1 MRIRDIISMSLH
13 NLFRRKVRTLLTV
26 TGVIVGAAAIIVMI
40 SLGIGMN
47 KSLDDTI
54 AEMGDLTVIE
64 LNTYAYT
71 IDDDGNYEDRRNV
84 LDDALIE
91 KIKKMDGVLAVS
103 PFVQIYE
110 TRIVANRIYELQGQS
125 IYGVDPEAL
134 QYFGYELDYGEFPKK
149 GESFLLFG
157 TDTYFRFRNP
167 DKPINNYYKEF
178 YNDDGTPKP
187 SKVDITT
194 ANIYMSGYSW
204 NEERAYNFKKYKIDK
219 VGIMKA
225 DDNDWMTQYCI
236 FADIDTVKKI
246 SQEISKANNERY
258 SSGSQYDTVK
268 IKAADIQSAERIQED
283 LKELGI
289 TTYGLSD
296 MRASMQKQQGTLQM
310 ILGGIG
316 AMSLIVAAIGIANTM
331 IMSIY
336 ERTKEIGVMKVLGC
350 KLSNIKMMFLIES
363 STIGFIG
370 GVFGVGLSYLASYL
384 MNKFM
389 NGSSLGATSNWGVT
403 TESAVSIIPLWLV
416 LLSVIFSTIVGLISG
431 YLPARRATRI
441 SALEAIKSE

>member
-1 MRIRDIISMSLH
+1 MNIKDIVIMSLH

-64 LNTYAYT
+64 LNTYSYI
-71 IDDDGNYEDRRNV
+71 IDDDGNYEDRRNLLNDELV
-84 LDDALIE
+84 S
-91 KIKKMDGVLAVS
+91 KIKKMDGVVAVS
-103 PFVQIYE
+103 PFVSLYE
-110 TRIVANRIYELQGQS
+110 NRIIANRIYELQGQQ

-134 QYFGYELDYGEFPKK
+134 EKFGYELEYGTFPKK
-149 GESFLLFG
+149 GETFLLFG

-167 DKPINNYYKEF
+167 DKPIRDYYKEF
-178 YNDDGTPKP
+178 YNNDGTPKP
-187 SKVDITT
+187 PKVDITT
-194 ANIYMSGYSW
+194 ANIQMSGYSW
-204 NEERAYNFKKYKIDK
+204 NEQRPYNFKKYRVDN
-219 VGIMKA
+219 VGIMKPM
-225 DDNDWMTQYCI
+225 DNDWMTQYCI
-236 FADIDTVKKI
+236 FADIDTVKRI
-246 SQEISKANNERY
+246 ILENAKANNNRDVKTDEY
-258 SSGSQYDTVK
+258 ETIK
-268 IKAADIQSAERIQED
+268 IKAKDIQAAERIQT
-283 LKELGI
+283 ELDEIGV

-296 MRASMQKQQGTLQM
+296 MRESMQKQQGTLQM

-350 KLSNIKMMFLIES
+350 KLSNIKAMFLIES
-363 STIGFIG
+363 SAIGFIG
-370 GVFGVGLSYLASYL
+370 GIFGVGLSYLASFL

-389 NGSSLGATSNWGVT
+389 NGSSLGSAAGMVSATD
-403 TESAVSIIPLWLV
+403 SAVSIIPFWLV
-416 LLSVIFSTIVGLISG
+416 ALSIVFSTVVGLISG